1 MPGTLLYLSR
11 SEIEA
16 LDLPMS
22 EIIEAVNLA
31 FHEKALG
38 RVEMPPKHWLEPTP
52 RRFFSAMSSVA
63 KAIGRAACKWQSGSS
78 DNLERGLPYLT
89 GLLILN
95 DLETGLPIAVMD
107 STWLTAQRTAAAS
120 AVAAR
125 YLAVPDPRILAVLGC
140 GVQGRTNLAALKSV
154 FPQLDRVQAFDIV
167 PERLEQYAR
176 EMEGRHGVPVH
187 RALNAREAIDGA
199 DIVVT
204 AGPIEP
210 AAIRTIGP
218 GWLKRGA
225 LGIALDYDCYWQ
237 AAAFQAADGFYTD
250 DVAQLHHLEEYGYFR
265 GAPPVTAEVGEV
277 VAGLKPGRTRHDQVL
292 IAVSMGV
299 AAEDVLTAHRLYQA
313 ALRQGRGIELPL

>member
-1 MPGTLLYLSR
+1 MPGTFLYLSR

-22 EIIEAVNLA
+22 EIIEAVSLA
-31 FHEKALG
+31 FREKALG

-52 RRFFSAMSSVA
+52 RRFFSAMSCVA

-78 DNLERGLPYLT
+78 DNPERGLPYLT

-107 STWLTAQRTAAAS
+107 STWLTAHRTAAAS

-125 YLAVPDPRILAVLGC
+125 HLAVADPRILAILGC

-154 FPQLDRVQAFDIV
+154 FPQLERVQAFDIV
-167 PERLEQYAR
+167 PETLERYAR
-176 EMEGRHGVPVH
+176 EMEGRHRVRVH
-187 RALNAREAIDGA
+187 RARNAREAIDGA

-210 AAIRTIGP
+210 AAVRTIGP
-218 GWLKRGA
+218 GWLKPGA

-237 AAAFQAADGFYTD
+237 AAALRAADGLFTD

-277 VAGLKPGRTRHDQVL
+277 VAGLKPGRTRPDQIL
-292 IAVSMGV
+292 IAVNMGV
-299 AAEDVLTAHRLYQA
+299 AVEDVLTADRLYQA
-313 ALRQGRGIELPL
+313 ALKQGRGIELPL